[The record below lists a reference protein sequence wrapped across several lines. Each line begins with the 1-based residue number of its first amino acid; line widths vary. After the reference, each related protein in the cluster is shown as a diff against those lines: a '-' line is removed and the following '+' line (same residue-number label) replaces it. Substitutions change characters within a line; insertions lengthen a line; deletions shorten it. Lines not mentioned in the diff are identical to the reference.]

1 MMVQDCP
8 QESVTE
14 LEMVESVSPL
24 QQEESRL
31 SGVLAGGS
39 APERFGLWKKGGRA
53 LSILLATNILLLGS
67 CFIISGSIDRVAIEE
82 KDVLAFLCTLMLLS
96 ILWMCV
102 QIYLTHKHK
111 NAVLYK
117 DSHAGPIW
125 LRGGLVVFG
134 ICTLLLDGF
143 KIGHH
148 LGHMSCTSNF
158 MMIYPVI
165 QGVFVIV
172 QTYFLWVSSKHCLQI
187 HHNVMRFGLMLI
199 LTTNLAVWMTTV
211 TDESSHLSREMME
224 TLNHTKKDELE
235 FHSTD
240 DETPTKGDCNCNYV
254 CILLKKAYYY
264 LYPFHLEYSLFA
276 CAMSYVM
283 WKNVGRL
290 IDDDVH
296 HPHHLKLRSW
306 REIPFIGLM
315 CGITMLAV
323 GLALFVVY
331 ELQLKD
337 DQLRN
342 RVLTTFF
349 IFHVICLSL
358 MSIGALGGIIVFKF
372 DRRQMCN
379 RKNPSR
385 ALDVALLFIATIG
398 QYCISYY
405 SIVAMVA
412 TNPIQRLR
420 ALTLTYSLLMIVQ
433 HTIQNIFII
442 EGLHRQLPNDWQPQ
456 HKAPPETPRKD
467 SSTRDNTSHHA
478 SQQEPST
485 LNAISHHRASIRATL
500 STSLSTHKKR
510 RRVLREICA
519 FLLLGNILFWIIPA
533 FGARL
538 RFDSNL
544 EVKFYGMS
552 MWVHINNICY
562 PFGIFYRMHAAAC
575 MVELSLQP

>member
-1 MMVQDCP
+1 MMAHNCP

-14 LEMVESVSPL
+14 LEMDAPVSPL
-24 QQEESRL
+24 QQGESGQ
-31 SGVLAGGS
+31 SGALVGGS
-39 APERFGLWKKGGRA
+39 VTDRFGLWKKGGRA
-53 LSILLATNILLLGS
+53 LSILMAINLLLLG
-67 CFIISGSIDRVAIEE
+67 CCLIISGSLDRVAIEE
-82 KDVLAFLCTLMLLS
+82 KDVLAFLCILMLLS
-96 ILWMCV
+96 VLWMCV
-102 QIYLTHKHK
+102 QMYLTHKHQ

-134 ICTLLLDGF
+134 LCTLLLDGF

-148 LGHMSCTSNF
+148 VGYMRCTSKF

-172 QTYFLWVSSKHCLQI
+172 QTFFLWVSSKHCLQI

-224 TLNHTKKDELE
+224 NLNSTLKDELE
-235 FHSTD
+235 FISTD
-240 DETPTKGDCNCNYV
+240 DDTSPKGDCHCNSI
-254 CILLKKAYYY
+254 CILLEKAYYY
-264 LYPFHLEYSLFA
+264 LYPFNLEFSLFA

-290 IDDDVH
+290 MDNDVH
-296 HPHHLKLRSW
+296 HPHHLKLRSL
-306 REIPFIGLM
+306 REAPFIGLI
-315 CGITMLAV
+315 CGIAMLVV
-323 GLALFVVY
+323 GLALLVVY

-337 DQLRN
+337 EQLRN
-342 RVLTTFF
+342 RVLTTFL

-358 MSIGALGGIIVFKF
+358 MSVGAVGGIIVFKF
-372 DRRQMCN
+372 DRRKMCN

-385 ALDVALLFIATIG
+385 TLDVALLVIATIG
-398 QYCISYY
+398 QYCISYF

-412 TNPIQRLR
+412 TNPIDRLR
-420 ALTLTYSLLMIVQ
+420 ALTLSYSLLMIVQ
-433 HTIQNIFII
+433 HSIQNIFII
-442 EGLHRQLPNDWQPQ
+442 EGLHRQLPNDWQPP
-456 HKAPPETPRKD
+456 HKDTPETPRKD
-467 SSTRDNTSHHA
+467 SSTLDGASHHA
-478 SQQEPST
+478 SQQEPRT
-485 LNAISHHRASIRATL
+485 LNALSHHRASIRATL

-510 RRVLREICA
+510 RRVLREICT

-538 RFDSNL
+538 RFDNNL
-544 EVKFYGMS
+544 EVQFYGMD
-552 MWVHINNICY
+552 MWVLINNICF

>member
-1 MMVQDCP
+1 MMVPDSP
-8 QESVTE
+8 KESVTE
-14 LEMVESVSPL
+14 LEMDESVSPN
-24 QQEESRL
+24 QHESGIQVED
-31 SGVLAGGS
+31 S
-39 APERFGLWKKGGRA
+39 FGPWKKGGRA
-53 LSILLATNILLLGS
+53 LSVLMAINILLLG
-67 CFIISGSIDRVAIEE
+67 CCLITAGSVDHVPIEE

-102 QIYLTHKHK
+102 QMYLTHKHK

-148 LGHMSCTSNF
+148 LGYMTCTSKL
-158 MMIYPVI
+158 MIIYPVI

-172 QTYFLWVSSKHCLQI
+172 QICFLWVSSKHCLQI
-187 HHNVMRFGLMLI
+187 HHNVMRCGLMLI
-199 LTTNLAVWMTTV
+199 LTTNLAIWMTTV
-211 TDESSHLSREMME
+211 TDESSHVSREMME
-224 TLNHTKKDELE
+224 TLNYTEENELE
-235 FHSTD
+235 FLSHH
-240 DETPTKGDCNCNYV
+240 DEILPKGNCNCNDV
-254 CILLKKAYYY
+254 CILLKTAYYY
-264 LYPFHLEYSLFA
+264 LYPFNLEFSLFA

-306 REIPFIGLM
+306 REAPFIGLI

-323 GLALFVVY
+323 GLGLFVVY

-385 ALDVALLFIATIG
+385 ALDVALLFVATIG

-412 TNPIQRLR
+412 TNPIDYLR
-420 ALTLTYSLLMIVQ
+420 ALTLTYSLLLIVQ
-433 HTIQNIFII
+433 HTIQDIFII
-442 EGLHRQLPNDWQPQ
+442 EGLHRQLPNDWEPPL
-456 HKAPPETPRKD
+456 KAPPETPRKD
-467 SSTRDNTSHHA
+467 SSTLDSASHHA
-478 SQQEPST
+478 SQQEPGT
-485 LNAISHHRASIRATL
+485 LNAFSRQRASIASLRATL
-500 STSLSTHKKR
+500 STSLSTHRKR
-510 RRVLREICA
+510 RRLLREICA
-519 FLLLGNILFWIIPA
+519 FLLLGNILHLPWAQKDRGWTPVVRHQA
-533 FGARL
+533 QL
-538 RFDSNL
+538 L
-544 EVKFYGMS
+544 HMS
-552 MWVHINNICY
+552 TVTQM
-562 PFGIFYRMHAAAC
+562 
-575 MVELSLQP
+575 